1 MQRSQQPRGVGLFQ
15 IGRFNSF
22 SLWRFCPLYRVILH
36 NAPLHSLCEDAGQ
49 HPVIVLHRVPVE
61 PAAVLGVLCERLGE
75 GKPSDP
81 GNLFRRALAH
91 VRAPVHVPHGIFP
104 NACRFCNLA
113 PLTVRQQF
121 QQGRRCGI
129 GAIFSHTLFL

>member
-49 HPVIVLHRVPVE
+49 HPVIVLHCVPVE
-61 PAAVLGVLCERLGE
+61 LAALFGLFGE
-75 GKPSDP
+75 CFGEDHP
-81 GNLFRRALAH
+81 G
-91 VRAPVHVPHGIFP
+91 
-104 NACRFCNLA
+104 
-113 PLTVRQQF
+113 
-121 QQGRRCGI
+121 
-129 GAIFSHTLFL
+129 GAGYLLS